1 VFPVAKGVPGY
12 IGPYRLLNV
21 VHTGHAS
28 LIWQAYDD
36 AQQRMVGVKTLLE
49 MGNLNREEVALLHR
63 EYQVGQNLKHP
74 HVIEIFAS
82 PWDPRQPY
90 LAMEWFFAPNMKQRL
105 LQGGVK
111 GIAPLIPKL
120 VDQAAQALAYFHQV
134 GWVHRDIKPDNFLMT
149 DDGEVKLI
157 DFALA
162 KRRRPGFAYWFTP
175 RAKPQ
180 GTKSYISPEQIRGG
194 AIDGRTDLYSFA
206 CTVHELLAGKPP
218 FTGTSTNDLL
228 NKQLRS
234 SPPSLEASNQNVTP
248 EFAQL
253 IRRCLAKKPSSRPE
267 SVDEFL
273 REFRMIRVFKRT
285 PPAISSKSPAG
296 GTEKG

>member
-1 VFPVAKGVPGY
+1 VAKGSPGY

-28 LIWQAYDD
+28 VIWQAYDD
-36 AQQRMVGVKTLLE
+36 SQQRMVGVKTLLE
-49 MGNLNREEVALLHR
+49 MGNPQREEVNLLHQ
-63 EYQVGQNLKHP
+63 EHQVGLKLKHP
-74 HVIEIFAS
+74 HVIEIFPS

-105 LQGGVK
+105 LQGGPK
-111 GIAPLIPKL
+111 RIAPLVPKMI
-120 VDQAAQALAYFHQV
+120 DQAAQALAYFHQM
-134 GWVHRDIKPDNFLMT
+134 GWVHRDIKPDNFLVT
-149 DDGEVKLI
+149 DEGEVKLI

-162 KRRRPGFAYWFTP
+162 KRRRPGLAYWFTP

-194 AIDGRTDLYSFA
+194 RIDGRADLYSFA
-206 CTVHELLAGKPP
+206 CMLHELISGKPP
-218 FTGTSTNDLL
+218 FTGMSANDLL

-234 SPPSLEASNQNVTP
+234 SAPSLEASNPNVTGD
-248 EFAQL
+248 FAQL
-253 IRRCLAKKPSSRPE
+253 IRRSLAKNPEARPE
-267 SVDEFL
+267 SVEEFL
-273 REFRMIRVFKRT
+273 REFRKMRVFRIT
-285 PPAISSKSPAG
+285 PAAISSKTPAG